1 MSQPE
6 QESLFN
12 IKDNSIRSD
21 SLFERMSAAL
31 QNSTNPY
38 AKKDVLKATNA
49 TKFIGRGS
57 VASSTNKYRL
67 AAGSLANCGKYSK
80 EDIVFVSAEG
90 ARKNR
95 IDIDIHELTLA
106 TNAGASFITDN
117 FSDRNRPYNVGEREV
132 EAFLI
137 SSGYRD
143 DGAGYW
149 TKSA

>member
-1 MSQPE
+1 MCSA
-6 QESLFN
+6 SLY
-12 IKDNSIRSD
+12 
-21 SLFERMSAAL
+21 ERMSIAL

-38 AKKDVLKATNA
+38 AKKDVLKAVNA

-57 VASSTNKYRL
+57 VASSTNKYKL
-67 AAGSLANCGKYSK
+67 AAGSLANCGEYSK
-80 EDIVFVSAEG
+80 KDIVFVSAEG

-95 IDIDIHELTLA
+95 IVIDTQELTLA

-132 EAFLI
+132 AVFLL
-137 SSGYRD
+137 SKGYRD
-143 DGAGYW
+143 DGTGFW